1 MNTRKSTGKE
11 LEEHE
16 IALAHIQKSFKEL
29 SDEVNQMKTILSE
42 IQNIIIQLAI
52 NQKNFSKRLNQ
63 WPVIE
68 IDYEA

>member
-1 MNTRKSTGKE
+1 

-29 SDEVNQMKTILSE
+29 SDEVNEMKTILSE
-42 IQNIIIQLAI
+42 TQNIIIQMAI
-52 NQKNFSKRLNQ
+52 NQRNLTKRLNQ